1 MNVAPIG
8 INRNTVN
15 LGGRSKSLNSPNMST
30 PSNST
35 DTFQKS
41 EGLSKK
47 KAVSF
52 EGFASEVEKMKA
64 ELTRLED
71 ILPLKKFKEAEE
83 KTQEKILSL
92 ARKLENEDSD
102 ARSYIEAEDFWN
114 TPRYSNE
121 GFDGL
126 FNAMNQY

>member
-15 LGGRSKSLNSPNMST
+15 LGAGRSKSLNMST

-52 EGFASEVEKMKA
+52 EGFASEVAKIEAK
-64 ELTRLED
+64 LVRLED
-71 ILPLKKFKEAEE
+71 VLTVTKLNEAKAKAEE
-83 KTQEKILSL
+83 EILRL
-92 ARKLENEDSD
+92 ANKLKDEDSD
-102 ARSYIEAEDFWN
+102 AGAFLERRYNESYSGSEAIL
-114 TPRYSNE
+114 
-121 GFDGL
+121 DGL
-126 FNAMNQY
+126 INAMNMY